1 MSEASG
7 TEAVRQGDGG
17 LPYSQRVALV
27 LFAIALSG
35 PILGMLVGKSPAIA
49 GRFLEGWYSLP
60 IAIFGVISLVMP
72 LRNPK
77 DYFGG
82 ILLVTLALFAF
93 WATND
98 LPGMRGFAFGPGTA
112 PRLFAWALML
122 VGIAVVAV
130 GLLTDGPPEEPF
142 AFSGPFGGTVLIVA
156 LIPITYYS
164 ARIGRLVP
172 GVQPDVIVAALGIV
186 VALALAFFLMRFVPR
201 GPLFITAATLIFAV
215 TVRPLGL
222 VISSF
227 VSLVVSAYAT
237 EEIRWIETLIWAAAL
252 TLFCALLFPYGLNLP
267 LQLWPRF

>member
-1 MSEASG
+1 MSEAG
-7 TEAVRQGDGG
+7 QAGAMRHGDGRM
-17 LPYSQRVALV
+17 PNSQRVAGV
-27 LFAIALSG
+27 LFALAVLG
-35 PILGMLVGKSPAIA
+35 PVLGMFVGKSPALS

-60 IAIFGVISLVMP
+60 LAIFGVISLMMP

-82 ILLVTLALFAF
+82 ILLIALALFAF
-93 WATND
+93 WASND

-112 PRLFAWALML
+112 PRLFAWALVI
-122 VGIAVVAV
+122 VGVAV
-130 GLLTDGPPEEPF
+130 ALIGLFTDGPPEEPF
-142 AFSGPFGGTVLIVA
+142 AFSGPFGGAVLIFA

-164 ARIGRLVP
+164 SRIGHLIP
-172 GVQPDVIVAALGIV
+172 GIQPDIIVAALGAAV
-186 VALALAFFLMRFVPR
+186 VLALAFLLARVAPR

-222 VISSF
+222 VAASF

-237 EEIRWIETLIWAAAL
+237 VEIRWIETLIWAAVL
-252 TLFCALLFPYGLNLP
+252 TVFCSLLFPYGLNLP